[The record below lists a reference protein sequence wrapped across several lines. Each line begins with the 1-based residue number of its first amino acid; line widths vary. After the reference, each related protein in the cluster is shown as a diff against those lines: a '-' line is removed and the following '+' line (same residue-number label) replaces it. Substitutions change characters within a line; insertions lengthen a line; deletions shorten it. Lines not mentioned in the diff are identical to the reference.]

1 MNNGNL
7 YTYCCES
14 IIECTRFHTTNRKR
28 AFSAIEKECELTP
41 GLNLKLIQC
50 NQASKATMNKTVIM
64 YMLSTLLSL
73 NPT

>member
-7 YTYCCES
+7 YTYCSES
-14 IIECTRFHTTNRKR
+14 IIEYIHFHTTNRKR
-28 AFSAIEKECELTP
+28 AFSATEKRGDFTP
-41 GLNLKLIQC
+41 GLNLKIQC
-50 NQASKATMNKTVIM
+50 NQVSKATVNKTVIM